1 MRNMRGPSRRRPL
14 SIALGLLVAAAIVV
28 TGAPSTAVPPPPPNP
43 SDGELADAGAR
54 VDAGIGQVGLLI
66 NQVAA
71 VDEQVRQLDDA
82 VALRREQVNKALVDL
97 QNARDA
103 ADAAADLVAT
113 TQRELSDAGT
123 RVEQARTNFDEF
135 ATQAYTRP
143 GTGTMMT
150 YLSAADPDA
159 ALDRAQ
165 IIGLV
170 TKNQQQVMD
179 GLRRAQIDQGN
190 KNASARQAKTAADAA
205 AADAEQKKT
214 AAEAAVSAATA
225 ELNQQTA
232 VRDDLLRQR
241 ADAQARLDAAR
252 MNVTGLQNQRDAYQA
267 WDQQRRAEE
276 AAVLAAAAAAAARAA
291 ADQAARDRAAQLG
304 AGKRPHTQLEDSP
317 RTTKPTPRSDR
328 DDDSESGSESESESD
343 SSGSGDGDVPSVTG
357 SEAIEIVV
365 DRAMSQLGV
374 TYAWG
379 GGDED
384 GPTLGIRD
392 GGVADS
398 HGDYNKV
405 GFDCSGLMI
414 YAFAGIGV
422 SLPHYSGY
430 QYNAGTRVPVDERE
444 RGDMLFW
451 GPNGSQHVALY
462 LGDGKMIEAPQ
473 SGDVVKVSPVR
484 ESGIMPYAVRIVTS

>member
-1 MRNMRGPSRRRPL
+1 MRNKRGSGRRRPL

-54 VDAGIGQVGLLI
+54 VDAGIGQVGVLI

-103 ADAAADLVAT
+103 ADAAADLVAG
-113 TQRELSDAGT
+113 TQRELADAGT
-123 RVEQARTNFDEF
+123 RVDQARTNFDEF

-214 AAEAAVSAATA
+214 AAEAAVNAATA

-276 AAVLAAAAAAAARAA
+276 AAILAAAAAAAARAA
-291 ADQAARDRAAQLG
+291 ADQAAKDRAAQLG

-317 RTTKPTPRSDR
+317 PRKSTPTPRSDS
-328 DDDSESGSESESESD
+328 DEDESESD
-343 SSGSGDGDVPSVTG
+343 SGDSDVPSVTG

-462 LGDGKMIEAPQ
+462 LGDGKMVEAPQ

-484 ESGIMPYAVRIVTS
+484 EAGIMPYAVRIVTS

>member
-1 MRNMRGPSRRRPL
+1 APGSIPL
-14 SIALGLLVAAAIVV
+14 
-28 TGAPSTAVPPPPPNP
+28 
-43 SDGELADAGAR
+43 
-54 VDAGIGQVGLLI
+54 
-66 NQVAA
+66 
-71 VDEQVRQLDDA
+71 
-82 VALRREQVNKALVDL
+82 ALVL
-97 QNARDA
+97 VGCFPRGGHFARG
-103 ADAAADLVAT
+103 V
-113 TQRELSDAGT
+113 
-123 RVEQARTNFDEF
+123 
-135 ATQAYTRP
+135 
-143 GTGTMMT
+143 
-150 YLSAADPDA
+150 
-159 ALDRAQ
+159 
-165 IIGLV
+165 
-170 TKNQQQVMD
+170 
-179 GLRRAQIDQGN
+179 
-190 KNASARQAKTAADAA
+190 
-205 AADAEQKKT
+205 
-214 AAEAAVSAATA
+214 
-225 ELNQQTA
+225 
-232 VRDDLLRQR
+232 VR
-241 ADAQARLDAAR
+241 
-252 MNVTGLQNQRDAYQA
+252 GGGGG
-267 WDQQRRAEE
+267 
-276 AAVLAAAAAAAARAA
+276 AARAA

-343 SSGSGDGDVPSVTG
+343 SSGSEDGDVPSVTG